1 MWPQVTQQC
10 HNEVFTLEKLLNK
23 FLKRHVILLVAS
35 FTTAKTGCHLC
46 VPQYLSA
53 YIHFMQNTNTHTDEI
68 YYQAIFP
75 ISLPVKYIW
84 LCVLSKLLLVR
95 ATTVCGLA
103 HAPNRRSW
111 EGEWELKSSHLPLVR
126 ELLHQRACLAGR
138 GAFLNSPQDPL
149 VTTGGLDRKSLH
161 YVQSQSSS
169 QSVIKQI
176 NTYQL

>member
-111 EGEWELKSSHLPLVR
+111 EGEWELKSSLGSWCRVCLCREKGHL
-126 ELLHQRACLAGR
+126 LLHIVMPSVPQTRCLQVW
-138 GAFLNSPQDPL
+138 LCP
-149 VTTGGLDRKSLH
+149 VGGIFFKIHPPSG
-161 YVQSQSSS
+161 S
-169 QSVIKQI
+169 II
-176 NTYQL
+176 F